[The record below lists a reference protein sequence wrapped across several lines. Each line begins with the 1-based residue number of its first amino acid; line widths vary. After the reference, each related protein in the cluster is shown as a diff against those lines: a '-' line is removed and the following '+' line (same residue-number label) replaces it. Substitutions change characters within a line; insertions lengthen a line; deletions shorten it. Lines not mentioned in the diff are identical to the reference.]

1 MKLGAPALKGLLD
14 NNVLEIKFTRRRPKA
29 NLPLTR
35 RMLCT
40 NSQGILLSE
49 NGLSILN
56 YHPAGGGALYNK
68 ELYNIV
74 IAWDIMKQDYRCISA
89 DNCEL
94 VTQLPADDTF
104 WEYFNNNILVMT
116 TDQKNAFMN
125 S

>member
-1 MKLGAPALKGLLD
+1 MKLGAPTLKGLLD
-14 NNVLEIKFTRRRPKA
+14 NNVLEIKFTRRRPRA
-29 NLPLTR
+29 DVPATR

-49 NGLSILN
+49 NGLNILN
-56 YHPAGGGALYNK
+56 YHPAGGRPSYDK
-68 ELYNIV
+68 ELFNIV

-94 VTQLPADDTF
+94 ITQLPADDAF
-104 WEYFNNNILVMT
+104 WEYFNTNILVMT
-116 TDQKNAFMN
+116 TEQKNAFMN